1 MLLDG
6 VQKNYKDMKSFLLIG
21 QSNMSGRGDFNE
33 VPEIV
38 NNKCF
43 MLRNARWHPMAEPIN
58 PDRQIFGYYHSGVG
72 LSASFADEYAKH
84 YGECVGLIP
93 CADGG
98 SAMSEWQPGELLYDN
113 AIAQARLAQ
122 RTSEIVG
129 ILWHQG
135 ESDSEKI
142 EDVEAYHDRF
152 MVMIETMMKD
162 LELPRNTPVIVGE
175 LGEFVKDYKN
185 GKLKNFTRLNGVL
198 REISCELNCG
208 GIASAKGLS
217 CKYDGI
223 HFTSESYRELGK
235 RYFAEY
241 LRIKG

>member
-1 MLLDG
+1 M
-6 VQKNYKDMKSFLLIG
+6 
-21 QSNMSGRGDFNE
+21 
-33 VPEIV
+33 
-38 NNKCF
+38 
-43 MLRNARWHPMAEPIN
+43 
-58 PDRQIFGYYHSGVG
+58 
-72 LSASFADEYAKH
+72 
-84 YGECVGLIP
+84 GLIP

-122 RTSEIVG
+122 ITSEIVG

>member
-1 MLLDG
+1 MLPDS
-6 VQKNYKDMKSFLLIG
+6 VQKIEKTIKSFLLIG

-33 VPEIV
+33 VPVIV

-43 MLRNARWHPMAEPIN
+43 MLRNARWQPMSEPVN

-98 SAMSEWQPGELLYDN
+98 SAMCEWLPGELLYDN
-113 AIAQARLAQ
+113 AIAQAKLAQ

-142 EDVEAYHDRF
+142 EDVEAYRDRF
-152 MVMIETMMKD
+152 MCMIESMMKD
-162 LELPRNTPVIVGE
+162 LDLPRNTPVIVGE
-175 LGEFVKDYKN
+175 LGEFVKVYKD
-185 GKLKNFTRLNGVL
+185 GKLKHFTKLNDVL
-198 REISCELNCG
+198 REISCELECG

-223 HFTSESYRELGK
+223 HFSSESYREFGK